1 MDWKERVIAERD
13 DLHTKLEALG
23 LFLRSNNI
31 ADVPMRQ
38 QRLLARQEDVMR
50 DYLNILNERLEEK

>member
-1 MDWKERVIAERD
+1 MGWKERVIAERD
-13 DLHTKLEALG
+13 DLHTKMEALG
-23 LFLRSNNI
+23 AFLRSNNI

-50 DYLNILNERLEEK
+50 DYLSILNERLEEK